1 MTLRSMILA
10 RWRQIS
16 AREQR
21 LVTVAMLLILVAL
34 LWWVALAPALAT
46 LRAAPAQHRALDA
59 QLQQMQRLQAQAS
72 AIQAQPVISQDDAR
86 RLLEASIKPL
96 AANAE
101 LMLAGER
108 VTVTFKGAAP
118 DALAPWL
125 TQVRQNAH
133 AVPAEARLQ
142 RNAAGTWD
150 GALVLKLATR

>member
-21 LVTVAMLLILVAL
+21 LVMVAALLIFVAL

-59 QLQQMQRLQAQAS
+59 QLQQMQRLQAQAA
-72 AIQAQPVISQDDAR
+72 AIQAQPALAQDDAR

-96 AANAE
+96 AGSAE
-101 LMLAGER
+101 LMVAGER

-150 GALVLKLATR
+150 GTLVLKLANR

>member
-72 AIQAQPVISQDDAR
+72 AIQAQPVLSQDDAR

>member
-34 LWWVALAPALAT
+34 LWWVALAPALGT
-46 LRAAPAQHRALDA
+46 LRAAPAQHRVLDA
-59 QLQQMQRLQAQAS
+59 QLQQMQRLQAQAA
-72 AIQAQPVISQDDAR
+72 AIQAQPALSQDDAR

-96 AANAE
+96 AASAE
-101 LMLAGER
+101 LMVAGER

-118 DALAPWL
+118 DALAAWL

-142 RNAAGTWD
+142 RNVAGTWD
-150 GALVLKLATR
+150 GTLVLKLANR

>member
-1 MTLRSMILA
+1 MILA
-10 RWRQIS
+10 RWNQIS

-21 LVTVAMLLILVAL
+21 LVLVAMLLIFGAL

-59 QLQQMQRLQAQAS
+59 QLQQMQRLQAQAAS
-72 AIQAQPVISQDDAR
+72 IQAQPALSQDDAR

-96 AANAE
+96 AATAQ
-101 LMLAGER
+101 LMVAGDR
-108 VTVTFKGAAP
+108 VTVNFKGASP

-125 TQVRQNAH
+125 AQVRQNAH

>member
-1 MTLRSMILA
+1 MTLRSMTLA

-34 LWWVALAPALAT
+34 LWWVALAPALGT
-46 LRAAPAQHRALDA
+46 LRAAPAQHRVLDA
-59 QLQQMQRLQAQAS
+59 QLQQMQRLQAQAA
-72 AIQAQPVISQDDAR
+72 AIQAQPALSQDDAR

-96 AANAE
+96 AASAE
-101 LMLAGER
+101 LMVAGER

-118 DALAPWL
+118 DALAAWL

-142 RNAAGTWD
+142 RNVAGTWD
-150 GALVLKLATR
+150 GTLVLKLANR